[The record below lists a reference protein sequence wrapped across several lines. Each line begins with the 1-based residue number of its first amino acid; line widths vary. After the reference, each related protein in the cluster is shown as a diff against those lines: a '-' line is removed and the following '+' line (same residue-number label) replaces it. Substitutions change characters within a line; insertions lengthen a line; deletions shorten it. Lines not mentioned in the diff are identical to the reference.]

1 MKRYKYDQLRR
12 AQEKK
17 LYYKMYKAGKNWII
31 AGLTMVGFSFMF
43 SMAAKA
49 DVDEQQPNTEN
60 LDTQAEKEQ
69 QNIAQVTSTDTNEQL
84 VVTETPTTSNNEPK
98 ENEATPAKVETGE
111 NTVESAKQPEPQVA
125 TNEVV
130 ASRAE
135 DTTPVIRR
143 ARTVAS
149 TTAVTEDD
157 IDQKTVR
164 TENMI
169 DWLQDGLFSGDNKN
183 ALTTPIL
190 PNDQNGKRNNQAPF
204 NINSAAM
211 SQLSYNTLYYP
222 FVKKLQAA
230 YKAEDYKEL
239 TNMAAILQAIYGK
252 VNTEQ
257 LITGIFTPEDNYKAD
272 QALANAKLNRSVAV
286 IVSMDQDGHILSQS
300 VGLPDSFVTGSGGGY
315 KVEDGSL
322 EDTGY
327 ISWPSA
333 ILDIVVGKNGT
344 DMISYDPARAATI
357 PNDPP
362 KTLGVYKYI
371 GSEYYHSTV
380 NQDLIKYA
388 DNDPMK
394 TKFAVAD
401 YSANKKKI
409 IPEGHAL
416 TYIINRYQTQVAPV
430 DKTAQTTITYK
441 GNKGNV
447 LTVPAGSQV
456 NLSGKEGQEVEIP
469 TPPTIKGYTF
479 NFPRFNGQRTSVGSK
494 VTLEKSNELIYFY
507 IADPVPAKVTVAYKS
522 GDTVLTPATP
532 VQLTGNIDD
541 EVSVP
546 SPPTISGYTFN
557 NVLLNGETSSI
568 GATVTLA
575 ENNTLVYNYRKDAAD
590 AVTEVVYQNVNGE
603 SQTAVLGKIDT
614 RSIPKKAG
622 LKYTITDGPEA
633 VIPGKGIQPAM
644 KILFNGQEVTKG
656 QVVTLLEKNTLTYI
670 FPARTTTPTQKPA
683 VTTVSYKAGTETLDP
698 TTPVTLTGNVG
709 TKVNVPTAPTVIGYT
724 LEKVKFNG
732 AEVPVGSQVTL
743 LATNTLE
750 YSYTKDPEVA
760 TTTVEYKSGETPVT
774 PTTSVTLTGNVG
786 SEVTVPTAPTVVG
799 YHYVNA
805 TFNGKAVTPNSK
817 VTLEKANKLVYNY
830 VKDPEVATTTV
841 EYKSGETPVTPTT
854 PVTLTGNVGTK
865 VSIPTA
871 PTVTGYTLEKV
882 KFNGT
887 DVSAGSLVT
896 LLATNTLEYSY
907 TKDPEAA
914 KTMVNYKAGTEAL
927 IPTALVT
934 LTGNVGDEVTV
945 PTAPVVSGYTFKNMT
960 FNGTEVKA
968 GSKVTL
974 EKTNTLA
981 YNYTKNAKQPTTSN
995 VTIYY
1000 RDVNDSKDDKYTA
1013 NSGTLLAQYT
1023 QALRGE
1029 VGNVYAN
1036 TLSEVEQAGY
1046 MVAKS
1051 DTGVL
1056 SGSYLANDATYYV
1069 YLTHAKKEQTHQVTV
1084 TRTIQY
1090 QDETGS
1096 SVAKAVEQKQ
1106 VFDVTEM
1113 VDQVNKQVVSTK
1125 YAPAN
1130 ATFEQ
1135 VISPVKD
1142 GYIFEK
1148 AVPAKEITA
1157 TSPSET
1163 VTVGYKAQPQKL
1175 TYTVVD
1181 KDEGDKVLVKEQLLA
1196 TGTTDQVLSAT
1207 AKDAYQAVVDDYR
1220 KAGYKVVEL
1229 PELPSS
1235 FDTDPTN
1242 DQNLVF
1248 VLAHDTKKVPGKSK
1262 EVAVRVTY
1270 RYGNGPKQGES
1281 AAKTK
1286 EQFLTFTSLETRD
1299 AVTDK
1304 VLETKW
1310 SEPQQSDTFK
1320 SPNVVNYVADKKQVG
1335 ALEVTAAMGPQ
1346 NLEVNYYTAQAKEDL
1361 ETPWGELPVAS
1372 SVIQNT
1378 AELAQLGSK
1387 TYIWKKQPNVEPI
1400 GYQSHTSEGV
1410 VSVVYA
1416 DGTEQEV
1423 PVTVKVAPQAKN
1435 YAPKAKAE
1443 TVTVSVGQLPAPES
1457 LIADFEQ
1464 LPGGTKA
1471 SWGVVPDVTKE
1482 GTSTGLIEVLYP
1494 DNTRDL
1500 VEVALEVKADLAKKE
1515 TIPAKP
1521 FLAEMRENGEQ
1532 KVGLS
1537 KKQVNDQSGEK
1548 LPQTGEKEDKVS
1560 IFGAL
1565 VMTLAGALGMNVTI
1579 KKKRK

>member
-709 TKVNVPTAPTVIGYT
+709 TKV
-724 LEKVKFNG
+724 
-732 AEVPVGSQVTL
+732 
-743 LATNTLE
+743 
-750 YSYTKDPEVA
+750 
-760 TTTVEYKSGETPVT
+760 
-774 PTTSVTLTGNVG
+774 
-786 SEVTVPTAPTVVG
+786 
-799 YHYVNA
+799 
-805 TFNGKAVTPNSK
+805 
-817 VTLEKANKLVYNY
+817 
-830 VKDPEVATTTV
+830 
-841 EYKSGETPVTPTT
+841 
-854 PVTLTGNVGTK
+854 
-865 VSIPTA
+865 SIPTA

-896 LLATNTLEYSY
+896 LLATNMLEYSY

-914 KTMVNYKAGTEAL
+914 RTMVNYKAGTEAL

-960 FNGTEVKA
+960 FNGTEVKT

-981 YNYTKNAKQPTTSN
+981 YNYTKDAKQPTTSN

-1000 RDVNDSKDDKYTA
+1000 RDVNDSKDDKYTV
-1013 NSGTLLAQYT
+1013 NSGILLAQYT

-1163 VTVGYKAQPQKL
+1163 VTVGYKAQPQRL

>member
-49 DVDEQQPNTEN
+49 DVDEQRPNTEN
-60 LDTQAEKEQ
+60 LDIQAEKEQ

-204 NINSAAM
+204 DINSAAM

-300 VGLPDSFVTGSGGGY
+300 VGLPDSFVTGSGSGY

-456 NLSGKEGQEVEIP
+456 KLSGKEGQEVEIP
-469 TPPTIKGYTF
+469 TPPTIKDYTF
-479 NFPRFNGQRTSVGSK
+479 NFPRFNGQRTSIGSK

-507 IADPVPAKVTVAYKS
+507 IADPMPAKVTVAYKS

-557 NVLLNGETSSI
+557 NVLLNGEASSI

-575 ENNTLVYNYRKDAAD
+575 ENNTLVYNYRKDAAN

-709 TKVNVPTAPTVIGYT
+709 TKV
-724 LEKVKFNG
+724 
-732 AEVPVGSQVTL
+732 
-743 LATNTLE
+743 
-750 YSYTKDPEVA
+750 
-760 TTTVEYKSGETPVT
+760 
-774 PTTSVTLTGNVG
+774 
-786 SEVTVPTAPTVVG
+786 
-799 YHYVNA
+799 
-805 TFNGKAVTPNSK
+805 
-817 VTLEKANKLVYNY
+817 
-830 VKDPEVATTTV
+830 
-841 EYKSGETPVTPTT
+841 
-854 PVTLTGNVGTK
+854 
-865 VSIPTA
+865 SIPTA

-896 LLATNTLEYSY
+896 LLATNMLEYSY
-907 TKDPEAA
+907 TKDQEAA

-960 FNGTEVKA
+960 FNGTEVKT

-981 YNYTKNAKQPTTSN
+981 YNYTKDAKQPTTSN

-1000 RDVNDSKDDKYTA
+1000 RDVNDSKDDKYTV
-1013 NSGTLLAQYT
+1013 NSGILLAQYT

-1130 ATFEQ
+1130 ETFEQ

-1229 PELPSS
+1229 PELPAS

-1262 EVAVRVTY
+1262 EVTVRVIY

-1286 EQFLTFTSLETRD
+1286 EQVLTFTSLETRD

-1346 NLEVNYYTAQAKEDL
+1346 NLEVNYYTAQAKEVL

-1400 GYQSHTSEGV
+1400 GYQSHTSKGV

-1464 LPGGTKA
+1464 LSGGTKA

>member
-774 PTTSVTLTGNVG
+774 PTT
-786 SEVTVPTAPTVVG
+786 
-799 YHYVNA
+799 
-805 TFNGKAVTPNSK
+805 
-817 VTLEKANKLVYNY
+817 
-830 VKDPEVATTTV
+830 
-841 EYKSGETPVTPTT
+841 

>member
-222 FVKKLQAA
+222 FVKKLQVA

-709 TKVNVPTAPTVIGYT
+709 TKV
-724 LEKVKFNG
+724 
-732 AEVPVGSQVTL
+732 
-743 LATNTLE
+743 
-750 YSYTKDPEVA
+750 
-760 TTTVEYKSGETPVT
+760 
-774 PTTSVTLTGNVG
+774 
-786 SEVTVPTAPTVVG
+786 
-799 YHYVNA
+799 
-805 TFNGKAVTPNSK
+805 
-817 VTLEKANKLVYNY
+817 
-830 VKDPEVATTTV
+830 
-841 EYKSGETPVTPTT
+841 
-854 PVTLTGNVGTK
+854 
-865 VSIPTA
+865 SIPTA

-896 LLATNTLEYSY
+896 LLATNMLEYSY

-914 KTMVNYKAGTEAL
+914 RTMVNYKAGTEAL

-960 FNGTEVKA
+960 FNGTEVKT

-981 YNYTKNAKQPTTSN
+981 YNYTKDAKQPTTSN

-1000 RDVNDSKDDKYTA
+1000 RDVNDSKDDKYTV
-1013 NSGTLLAQYT
+1013 NSGILLAQYT

-1163 VTVGYKAQPQKL
+1163 VTVGYKAQPQRL

>member
-49 DVDEQQPNTEN
+49 DVDEQRPNTEN
-60 LDTQAEKEQ
+60 LDIQAEKEQ

-84 VVTETPTTSNNEPK
+84 VVTETPTTSNNESK

-143 ARTVAS
+143 ARAVAS

-204 NINSAAM
+204 DINSAAM

-300 VGLPDSFVTGSGGGY
+300 VGLPDSFVTGSGSGY

-456 NLSGKEGQEVEIP
+456 KLSGKEGQEVEIP
-469 TPPTIKGYTF
+469 TPPTIKDYTF

-557 NVLLNGETSSI
+557 NVLLNGEASSI

-575 ENNTLVYNYRKDAAD
+575 ENNTLVYNYRKDAAN

-709 TKVNVPTAPTVIGYT
+709 TKV
-724 LEKVKFNG
+724 
-732 AEVPVGSQVTL
+732 
-743 LATNTLE
+743 
-750 YSYTKDPEVA
+750 
-760 TTTVEYKSGETPVT
+760 
-774 PTTSVTLTGNVG
+774 
-786 SEVTVPTAPTVVG
+786 
-799 YHYVNA
+799 
-805 TFNGKAVTPNSK
+805 
-817 VTLEKANKLVYNY
+817 
-830 VKDPEVATTTV
+830 
-841 EYKSGETPVTPTT
+841 
-854 PVTLTGNVGTK
+854 
-865 VSIPTA
+865 SIPTA

-887 DVSAGSLVT
+887 DVSAGGLVT
-896 LLATNTLEYSY
+896 LLATNMLEYSY

-960 FNGTEVKA
+960 FNGTEVKT

-981 YNYTKNAKQPTTSN
+981 YNYTKDAKQPTTSN

-1000 RDVNDSKDDKYTA
+1000 RDVNDSKDDKYTV
-1013 NSGTLLAQYT
+1013 NSGILLAQYT

-1262 EVAVRVTY
+1262 EVTVRVTY

-1281 AAKTK
+1281 VAKTK
-1286 EQFLTFTSLETRD
+1286 EQVLTFTSLETRD

-1346 NLEVNYYTAQAKEDL
+1346 NLEVNYYTAQAKEVL

-1400 GYQSHTSEGV
+1400 GYQSHTSKGV

-1464 LPGGTKA
+1464 LPDGTKA

-1548 LPQTGEKEDKVS
+1548 LPQTGEKEEKVS

>member
-49 DVDEQQPNTEN
+49 DVDEQRPNTEN
-60 LDTQAEKEQ
+60 LDIQAEKEQ

-204 NINSAAM
+204 DINSAAM

-300 VGLPDSFVTGSGGGY
+300 VGLPDSFVTGSGSGY

-456 NLSGKEGQEVEIP
+456 KLSGKEGQEVEIP
-469 TPPTIKGYTF
+469 TPPTIKDYTF
-479 NFPRFNGQRTSVGSK
+479 NFPRFNGQRTSIGSK

-507 IADPVPAKVTVAYKS
+507 IADPMPAKVTVAYKS

-557 NVLLNGETSSI
+557 NVLLNGEASSI

-575 ENNTLVYNYRKDAAD
+575 ENNTLVYNYRKDAAN

-750 YSYTKDPEVA
+750 YSYTKDSEIA

-786 SEVTVPTAPTVVG
+786 SEVSVPAAPAVAG

-817 VTLEKANKLVYNY
+817 VTLEKAN
-830 VKDPEVATTTV
+830 
-841 EYKSGETPVTPTT
+841 
-854 PVTLTGNVGTK
+854 
-865 VSIPTA
+865 
-871 PTVTGYTLEKV
+871 
-882 KFNGT
+882 
-887 DVSAGSLVT
+887 
-896 LLATNTLEYSY
+896 
-907 TKDPEAA
+907 
-914 KTMVNYKAGTEAL
+914 
-927 IPTALVT
+927 
-934 LTGNVGDEVTV
+934 
-945 PTAPVVSGYTFKNMT
+945 
-960 FNGTEVKA
+960 
-968 GSKVTL
+968 
-974 EKTNTLA
+974 
-981 YNYTKNAKQPTTSN
+981 
-995 VTIYY
+995 
-1000 RDVNDSKDDKYTA
+1000 
-1013 NSGTLLAQYT
+1013 
-1023 QALRGE
+1023 
-1029 VGNVYAN
+1029 
-1036 TLSEVEQAGY
+1036 
-1046 MVAKS
+1046 
-1051 DTGVL
+1051 
-1056 SGSYLANDATYYV
+1056 
-1069 YLTHAKKEQTHQVTV
+1069 
-1084 TRTIQY
+1084 
-1090 QDETGS
+1090 
-1096 SVAKAVEQKQ
+1096 
-1106 VFDVTEM
+1106 
-1113 VDQVNKQVVSTK
+1113 
-1125 YAPAN
+1125 
-1130 ATFEQ
+1130 
-1135 VISPVKD
+1135 
-1142 GYIFEK
+1142 
-1148 AVPAKEITA
+1148 
-1157 TSPSET
+1157 
-1163 VTVGYKAQPQKL
+1163 
-1175 TYTVVD
+1175 
-1181 KDEGDKVLVKEQLLA
+1181 
-1196 TGTTDQVLSAT
+1196 
-1207 AKDAYQAVVDDYR
+1207 
-1220 KAGYKVVEL
+1220 
-1229 PELPSS
+1229 
-1235 FDTDPTN
+1235 
-1242 DQNLVF
+1242 
-1248 VLAHDTKKVPGKSK
+1248 
-1262 EVAVRVTY
+1262 
-1270 RYGNGPKQGES
+1270 
-1281 AAKTK
+1281 
-1286 EQFLTFTSLETRD
+1286 
-1299 AVTDK
+1299 
-1304 VLETKW
+1304 
-1310 SEPQQSDTFK
+1310 
-1320 SPNVVNYVADKKQVG
+1320 
-1335 ALEVTAAMGPQ
+1335 
-1346 NLEVNYYTAQAKEDL
+1346 
-1361 ETPWGELPVAS
+1361 
-1372 SVIQNT
+1372 
-1378 AELAQLGSK
+1378 
-1387 TYIWKKQPNVEPI
+1387 
-1400 GYQSHTSEGV
+1400 
-1410 VSVVYA
+1410 
-1416 DGTEQEV
+1416 
-1423 PVTVKVAPQAKN
+1423 
-1435 YAPKAKAE
+1435 
-1443 TVTVSVGQLPAPES
+1443 
-1457 LIADFEQ
+1457 
-1464 LPGGTKA
+1464 
-1471 SWGVVPDVTKE
+1471 
-1482 GTSTGLIEVLYP
+1482 
-1494 DNTRDL
+1494 
-1500 VEVALEVKADLAKKE
+1500 
-1515 TIPAKP
+1515 
-1521 FLAEMRENGEQ
+1521 
-1532 KVGLS
+1532 
-1537 KKQVNDQSGEK
+1537 
-1548 LPQTGEKEDKVS
+1548 
-1560 IFGAL
+1560 
-1565 VMTLAGALGMNVTI
+1565 
-1579 KKKRK
+1579 

>member
-1 MKRYKYDQLRR
+1 M
-12 AQEKK
+12 
-17 LYYKMYKAGKNWII
+17 
-31 AGLTMVGFSFMF
+31 
-43 SMAAKA
+43 
-49 DVDEQQPNTEN
+49 
-60 LDTQAEKEQ
+60 
-69 QNIAQVTSTDTNEQL
+69 
-84 VVTETPTTSNNEPK
+84 
-98 ENEATPAKVETGE
+98 
-111 NTVESAKQPEPQVA
+111 
-125 TNEVV
+125 
-130 ASRAE
+130 
-135 DTTPVIRR
+135 
-143 ARTVAS
+143 
-149 TTAVTEDD
+149 
-157 IDQKTVR
+157 
-164 TENMI
+164 
-169 DWLQDGLFSGDNKN
+169 
-183 ALTTPIL
+183 
-190 PNDQNGKRNNQAPF
+190 
-204 NINSAAM
+204 
-211 SQLSYNTLYYP
+211 
-222 FVKKLQAA
+222 
-230 YKAEDYKEL
+230 
-239 TNMAAILQAIYGK
+239 
-252 VNTEQ
+252 
-257 LITGIFTPEDNYKAD
+257 
-272 QALANAKLNRSVAV
+272 
-286 IVSMDQDGHILSQS
+286 
-300 VGLPDSFVTGSGGGY
+300 
-315 KVEDGSL
+315 
-322 EDTGY
+322 
-327 ISWPSA
+327 
-333 ILDIVVGKNGT
+333 
-344 DMISYDPARAATI
+344 
-357 PNDPP
+357 
-362 KTLGVYKYI
+362 
-371 GSEYYHSTV
+371 
-380 NQDLIKYA
+380 
-388 DNDPMK
+388 
-394 TKFAVAD
+394 
-401 YSANKKKI
+401 
-409 IPEGHAL
+409 
-416 TYIINRYQTQVAPV
+416 
-430 DKTAQTTITYK
+430 
-441 GNKGNV
+441 
-447 LTVPAGSQV
+447 
-456 NLSGKEGQEVEIP
+456 
-469 TPPTIKGYTF
+469 
-479 NFPRFNGQRTSVGSK
+479 
-494 VTLEKSNELIYFY
+494 TLEKAN
-507 IADPVPAKVTVAYKS
+507 K
-522 GDTVLTPATP
+522 
-532 VQLTGNIDD
+532 
-541 EVSVP
+541 
-546 SPPTISGYTFN
+546 
-557 NVLLNGETSSI
+557 
-568 GATVTLA
+568 
-575 ENNTLVYNYRKDAAD
+575 LVYNYAKDP
-590 AVTEVVYQNVNGE
+590 EVAE
-603 SQTAVLGKIDT
+603 
-614 RSIPKKAG
+614 
-622 LKYTITDGPEA
+622 
-633 VIPGKGIQPAM
+633 
-644 KILFNGQEVTKG
+644 
-656 QVVTLLEKNTLTYI
+656 
-670 FPARTTTPTQKPA
+670 
-683 VTTVSYKAGTETLDP
+683 TTVSYKAGTETL
-698 TTPVTLTGNVG
+698 N
-709 TKVNVPTAPTVIGYT
+709 
-724 LEKVKFNG
+724 
-732 AEVPVGSQVTL
+732 
-743 LATNTLE
+743 
-750 YSYTKDPEVA
+750 
-760 TTTVEYKSGETPVT
+760 
-774 PTTSVTLTGNVG
+774 
-786 SEVTVPTAPTVVG
+786 
-799 YHYVNA
+799 
-805 TFNGKAVTPNSK
+805 
-817 VTLEKANKLVYNY
+817 
-830 VKDPEVATTTV
+830 
-841 EYKSGETPVTPTT
+841 PTT

-896 LLATNTLEYSY
+896 LLATNMLEYSY

-914 KTMVNYKAGTEAL
+914 RTMVNYKAGTEAL

-960 FNGTEVKA
+960 FNGTEVKT

-981 YNYTKNAKQPTTSN
+981 YNYTKDAKQPTTSN

-1000 RDVNDSKDDKYTA
+1000 RDVNDSKDDKYTV
-1013 NSGTLLAQYT
+1013 NSGILLAQYT

-1163 VTVGYKAQPQKL
+1163 VTVGYKAQPQRL

-1521 FLAEMRENGEQ
+1521 FLAEMRENGE
-1532 KVGLS
+1532 KKADLS

-1548 LPQTGEKEDKVS
+1548 LPQTAEKEDKVS

>member
-709 TKVNVPTAPTVIGYT
+709 TKV
-724 LEKVKFNG
+724 
-732 AEVPVGSQVTL
+732 
-743 LATNTLE
+743 
-750 YSYTKDPEVA
+750 
-760 TTTVEYKSGETPVT
+760 
-774 PTTSVTLTGNVG
+774 
-786 SEVTVPTAPTVVG
+786 
-799 YHYVNA
+799 
-805 TFNGKAVTPNSK
+805 
-817 VTLEKANKLVYNY
+817 
-830 VKDPEVATTTV
+830 
-841 EYKSGETPVTPTT
+841 
-854 PVTLTGNVGTK
+854 
-865 VSIPTA
+865 SIPTA

-896 LLATNTLEYSY
+896 LLATNMLEYSY

-914 KTMVNYKAGTEAL
+914 RTMVNYKAGTEAL

-960 FNGTEVKA
+960 FNGTEVKT

-981 YNYTKNAKQPTTSN
+981 YNYTKDAKQPTTSN

-1000 RDVNDSKDDKYTA
+1000 RDVNDSKDDKYTV
-1013 NSGTLLAQYT
+1013 NSGILLAQYT

-1163 VTVGYKAQPQKL
+1163 VTVGYKAQPQRL

-1565 VMTLAGALGMNVTI
+1565 VMLSLI
-1579 KKKRK
+1579 HI